1 MDKKTN
7 KYRSS
12 LKKLNILYQISRY
25 VSSTLDLEK
34 VLRTILAGVTLGDGF
49 GFDRAYLF
57 LADKRHGLLIG
68 RMAQE
73 ADIHGRGTLEGF
85 MKQKEGGP
93 QGRTS
98 LDPKVKSINIPLD
111 SNTLVAESFRE
122 NKVLNVGLEGGMFE
136 GTAVEPQIIE
146 MIGHP
151 RFCVI
156 PLASFGRALGVMI
169 VDNKFSQREITSD
182 DVDFLLMLSQQATLA
197 IENAN
202 AYLDLKTI
210 INRLVKINQ
219 KINNLK
225 EYNENILE
233 NIPIGICVVDTGYI
247 INACNSSFCRMAK
260 KEKDD
265 LMGSN
270 ISKIGLR
277 VKGYNIKRLLRKVL
291 KIKKNRSF
299 ESVEY
304 GFAKEAKVCNLNL
317 ALFEVNSNIDGII
330 IIIDDITEKTRMEET
345 LRDFKRLAQLG
356 ELAAHVAHEI
366 RNPLV
371 SIGGYTRRLKKKYEQ
386 GQKMEIGY
394 LNIIIQEVERLEDIL
409 RETLQFSGKK
419 EPIHK
424 EIDLIMVIRECVRI
438 VSSYAEDKS
447 VGLLLD
453 IDRPQDTLFINGSR
467 QQLKQAFINIIKNS
481 IEASQGGEEVKVSL
495 GRTKGT
501 AAINIENKGL
511 IVEPKD
517 IEKIF
522 LPFYSTKEDGTG
534 LGLAITKKIILDH
547 NGKIGVNSE
556 KGNTIFTIT
565 LPIGGSYEKNTGS

>member
-304 GFAKEAKVCNLNL
+304 GFAKEDKVCNLNL

-409 RETLQFSGKK
+409 RETLQFSAKK

-495 GRTKGT
+495 GRKKGT